1 MAKQSLYAI
10 FDRASGVYDG
20 PLRGQA
26 DGVVVREFTDM
37 CVGDTHKISQHPE
50 DYTLFKL
57 GEFNDGTGELEPMTP
72 VKLINGAEAVAN
84 SRKVNGAKL
93 QEVDKE
99 ISANA

>member
-1 MAKQSLYAI
+1 MKQGLYAI

-26 DGVVVREFTDM
+26 DGVVVRQFCDLAVSEDHP
-37 CVGDTHKISQHPE
+37 VAQHPE
-50 DYTLFKL
+50 DYTLFKV
-57 GEFNDGTGELEPMTP
+57 GEFNDGTGELEAIVP
-72 VKLINGAEAVAN
+72 VKLINGAEAVAQ

-93 QEVDKE
+93 QEVDEE